1 MKDSKI
7 KNVQPLRTSD
17 QIARFRDTINLLG
30 RFYEEEPKKT
40 GRNQKIRLAVY
51 KIITYFPKI
60 LSGNYKRKLS
70 EN

>member
-40 GRNQKIRLAVY
+40 GRNQKRVPNL
-51 KIITYFPKI
+51 K
-60 LSGNYKRKLS
+60 
-70 EN
+70 